1 VAFLLLDQLPEG
13 VAPVIL
19 GSALHNEDHRY
30 RPACRAA
37 QDDRH
42 RFQLGCQSEMRIAWS
57 GLYPSFRSVGAEG
70 GTRHALFAGVRPCPS
85 CACNGPFLSV
95 VCCSFLL
102 MFAGVA
108 VRVAVQANAG
118 QQDKLLLVPLFGLCS
133 DRRNCCDDRNKSRNM
148 LSIGLCWQLRQSGTK
163 SRFDNNSRALPRPFF
178 ERIASVA
185 STTIPEVVQQ

>member
-1 VAFLLLDQLPEG
+1 MIKLPGQNRTITLPRWQGYGYSRTVGFEE
-13 VAPVIL
+13 
-19 GSALHNEDHRY
+19 NT
-30 RPACRAA
+30 
-37 QDDRH
+37 RH
-42 RFQLGCQSEMRIAWS
+42 
-57 GLYPSFRSVGAEG
+57 AEG

-133 DRRNCCDDRNKSRNM
+133 DRRNCCADRNKSRNM
-148 LSIGLCWQLRQSGTK
+148 LSIGLCWQLRQSVTK

-178 ERIASVA
+178 RTDSLC
-185 STTIPEVVQQ
+185 SQYNHS